1 MGVKCVKIIISN
13 EITITDATQEILDW
27 CKRELVLPNPEYAK
41 KERMGLWVGNTP
53 RTLSLYKING
63 NSVIIPIGAFKYIK
77 PILNTYNIEYV
88 QDMANNE
95 PVEYNAEVNL
105 YDYQEKAVEQM
116 LKAGYGILQSPAG
129 SGKTQ
134 MGIALAVKL
143 GKKCLWLT
151 HTQDLLKQS
160 YDRASQYIDKSLLGT
175 ITAGKVNIGSGI
187 TFATVQTLSKQDL
200 TQYKYMWDVVITD
213 ECFSCDTL
221 ISTINGYK
229 KIKDINYGDMVLS
242 YNHKTKKAEY
252 KPVIHKF
259 SKGAESVLTVFVEN
273 GKMVI
278 TGNHPIYTQRGYI
291 KAEELTNGDYVLRDM
306 SETCRFA
313 ENEGKQQKQGKKKRL
328 RLLFK
333 GMFKKRGSSSQY
345 MDTRKTEKGIG
356 TDERAEQDGSIYKA
370 KTVNENKQSYEQTR
384 DKGKGIKDIK
394 GTRSQTAYKG
404 WKRNRTDRATENV
417 NGCVDRIRSI
427 FRVCCANKK
436 SKRGLSYL
444 LQNRFSNTD
453 SYVGNRN
460 RWKLSLFTKKT
471 RTGQEENGLFKWVR
485 VESIEVQE
493 QTSDGTFD
501 GLCPDGKVY
510 NIGVEDNHNY
520 FANNILVHNCHRV
533 AGTPTTMT
541 QFSKVISNLACN
553 HKYGLSATVHR
564 ADGMIKCAY
573 MLIGDVKCIVPDE
586 AVKDKVMAVSIE
598 RIDTGCDIPFSALDT
613 DGTINYTKLISSL
626 AMNTRR
632 NDIIYDKLMHN
643 SAHYNLILSDRLDQL
658 YYLYN
663 QLPPTLQEQS
673 AVIDGKMTSKKAK
686 AEREQ
691 AIEDM
696 RTGKKHFLFASYKL
710 AKEGL
715 DIPRLDRLHLAT
727 PQKDYAIIV
736 QSVGRV
742 ARTFEGKEQPIC
754 YDYVDKFKMAEN
766 MYKTRCR
773 HYRKCGCVLNG

>member
-1 MGVKCVKIIISN
+1 MGVKCVKVIISN
-13 EITITDATQEILDW
+13 EITITEATQEILDW

-63 NSVIIPIGAFKYIK
+63 NSVILPIGAFKMIK
-77 PILNTYNIEYV
+77 PILNTYNVEYE
-88 QDMANNE
+88 QKTANNE

-213 ECFSCDTL
+213 EC
-221 ISTINGYK
+221 
-229 KIKDINYGDMVLS
+229 
-242 YNHKTKKAEY
+242 
-252 KPVIHKF
+252 
-259 SKGAESVLTVFVEN
+259 
-273 GKMVI
+273 
-278 TGNHPIYTQRGYI
+278 
-291 KAEELTNGDYVLRDM
+291 
-306 SETCRFA
+306 
-313 ENEGKQQKQGKKKRL
+313 
-328 RLLFK
+328 
-333 GMFKKRGSSSQY
+333 
-345 MDTRKTEKGIG
+345 
-356 TDERAEQDGSIYKA
+356 
-370 KTVNENKQSYEQTR
+370 
-384 DKGKGIKDIK
+384 
-394 GTRSQTAYKG
+394 
-404 WKRNRTDRATENV
+404 
-417 NGCVDRIRSI
+417 
-427 FRVCCANKK
+427 
-436 SKRGLSYL
+436 
-444 LQNRFSNTD
+444 
-453 SYVGNRN
+453 
-460 RWKLSLFTKKT
+460 
-471 RTGQEENGLFKWVR
+471 
-485 VESIEVQE
+485 
-493 QTSDGTFD
+493 
-501 GLCPDGKVY
+501 
-510 NIGVEDNHNY
+510 
-520 FANNILVHNCHRV
+520 HRV

-541 QFSKVISNLACN
+541 QFSKVISNLACL

-573 MLIGDVKCIVPDE
+573 MLVGDVKCIVPDE
-586 AVKDKVMAVSIE
+586 AVKDKVMAVNIE
-598 RIDTGCDIPFSALDT
+598 RVDTGIDIPMSALDT
-613 DGTINYTKLISSL
+613 DGTINYTKLITSL
-626 AMNTRR
+626 AMSTRR
-632 NDIIYDKLMHN
+632 NDIIYDKLMTN

-663 QLPPTLQEQS
+663 QLPPTLKEQS
-673 AVIDGKMTSKKAK
+673 AVIDGKMTSKNAK

-696 RTGKKHFLFASYKL
+696 RAGKKHFLFASYKL

-736 QSVGRV
+736 QSVGRI
-742 ARTFEGKEQPIC
+742 ARTFKGKEQPIC
-754 YDYVDKFKMAEN
+754 FDYVDKFKMAEN
-766 MYKTRCR
+766 MYMSRRR
-773 HYRKCGCVLNG
+773 HYKKCGCVLNGM